1 MFINLSFISRF
12 LKNKNSLQSFQHIN
26 INLSF
31 YNYISFISD
40 THIFY
45 LPTRADVIAID
56 TSFVTDAITT
66 PY

>member
-12 LKNKNSLQSFQHIN
+12 FKNKNSLQS
-26 INLSF
+26 LSF
-31 YNYISFISD
+31 YNYISLISD